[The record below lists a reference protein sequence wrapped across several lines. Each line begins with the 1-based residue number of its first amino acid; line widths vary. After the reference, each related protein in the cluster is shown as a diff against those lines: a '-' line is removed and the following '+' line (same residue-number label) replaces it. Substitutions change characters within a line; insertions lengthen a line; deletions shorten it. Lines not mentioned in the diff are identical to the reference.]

1 MILYTYE
8 KFHKKLNQIINLN
21 NNHIRTIIGGSSLKG
36 TIKVPGDKS
45 ISHRSLIIGSIAEGE
60 TNIEGFLYSEDPL
73 STADCLRKLGV
84 CIPEIKKDQP
94 FTIKGLGLSGFKE
107 PREILNC
114 GNSGTTMRLLMGLLA
129 GQKGKNFILTGDN
142 SLNERPM
149 GRVSKPLSQMGG
161 EIYGRENGTKAP
173 ISITGNKL
181 KGCVIGT
188 PVASAQVK
196 SAILLAGLNAYGT
209 TSVIE
214 PASSRDHTER
224 MLKAFGADIKIR
236 GELGRNIVIKAG
248 KNLTGQNI
256 LIPGDISSAAFWMIA
271 ASIVPESEVVI
282 NNVGLNPTRT
292 GILNVM
298 DKMGC
303 DYKIIQR
310 STIAGEPIGS
320 VNIKYV
326 RNLKPFK
333 VEGDILPKL
342 IDEIPILTVAAC
354 FCNGVSE
361 IKDAKELRVK
371 ETDRLKVMARQL
383 RKFGANIL
391 EKEDGL
397 IITGGSKFNSAE
409 VDSETDHRVSMSLA
423 IAALL
428 AKGSTNIKRS
438 EASKVSYPT
447 FWDDLEKLIN

>member
-1 MILYTYE
+1 MNT
-8 KFHKKLNQIINLN
+8 
-21 NNHIRTIIGGSSLKG
+21 NHIRTVTGGRSLKG
-36 TIKVPGDKS
+36 IIKVPGDKS

-60 TNIEGFLYSEDPL
+60 TNIEGFLHSEDPL

-84 CIPEIKKDQP
+84 NIPYIEKDEP
-94 FTIKGLGLSGFKE
+94 FTIKGLGIDGFKE
-107 PREILNC
+107 PEEILNC

-129 GQKGKNFILTGDN
+129 GQKGRNFILTGDN
-142 SLNERPM
+142 SLNGRPM
-149 GRVSKPLSQMGG
+149 GRVSKPLSMMGG
-161 EIYGRENGTKAP
+161 KISGRENGGKAP
-173 ISITGNKL
+173 ISVAGNKL

-196 SAILLAGLNAYGT
+196 SAILLAGINASGT

-214 PASSRDHTER
+214 PACSRDHTER
-224 MLKAFGADIKIR
+224 MLKAFGADINIR
-236 GELGRNIVIKAG
+236 GELGRNIVIKSG
-248 KNLTGQNI
+248 KDLIGQNI

-271 ASIVPESEVVI
+271 ASIVPDSDILVK
-282 NNVGLNPTRT
+282 NVGLNPTRT

-298 DKMGC
+298 DEMEC
-303 DYKIIQR
+303 NYEVIER

-320 VNIKYV
+320 INVKTAN
-326 RNLKPFK
+326 NLKPFK
-333 VEGDILPKL
+333 IEGQILPKL

-383 RKFGANIL
+383 KKFGANIL

-397 IITGGSKFNSAE
+397 IITGDSKFNSAE

-423 IAALL
+423 IASLL
-428 AKGSTNIKRS
+428 ANGRS
-438 EASKVSYPT
+438 KISRAEASKVSYPT
-447 FWDDLEKLIN
+447 FWHDLERLIK

>member
-1 MILYTYE
+1 M
-8 KFHKKLNQIINLN
+8 N
-21 NNHIRTIIGGSSLKG
+21 NNDIRTVEGGGSLQG
-36 TIKVPGDKS
+36 IIKVPGDKS

-60 TNIEGFLYSEDPL
+60 TSIEGFLYSEDPL

-84 CIPEIKKDQP
+84 NIPDIKKDQP
-94 FTIKGLGLSGFKE
+94 FTIKGLGIDGFKE
-107 PREILNC
+107 PKEILDC

-129 GQKGKNFILTGDN
+129 GQEGRNFILTGDK

-149 GRVSKPLSQMGG
+149 GRVSKPLSLMGG
-161 EIYGRENGTKAP
+161 EIHGRENGKKAP
-173 ISITGNKL
+173 ISITGTKL

-196 SAILLAGLNAYGT
+196 SAILLAGLKASGT

-214 PASSRDHTER
+214 PTSSRDHTER
-224 MLKAFGADIKIR
+224 MLKAFGANINIR

-248 KNLTGQNI
+248 NNLIGQNI
-256 LIPGDISSAAFWMIA
+256 LIPGDISSAAFWLIA
-271 ASIVPESEVVI
+271 ASIVPKSDIVVK
-282 NNVGLNPTRT
+282 NVGLNPTRT
-292 GILNVM
+292 GILNIM
-298 DKMGC
+298 QEMGC
-303 DYKIIQR
+303 NYSIVEK
-310 STIAGEPIGS
+310 STIAGEQIGS
-320 VNIKYV
+320 INVKFTN
-326 RNLKPFK
+326 NLKPFK
-333 VEGDILPKL
+333 IEGGILPRL

-383 RKFGANIL
+383 KKFGANIV
-391 EKEDGL
+391 ENEDGL
-397 IITGGSKFNSAE
+397 IINGESKFHSAE
-409 VDSETDHRVSMSLA
+409 VDSETDHRIAMSLA
-423 IAALL
+423 IASLL
-428 AKGSTNIKRS
+428 AKGSTSIARA

>member
-1 MILYTYE
+1 M
-8 KFHKKLNQIINLN
+8 
-21 NNHIRTIIGGSSLKG
+21 
-36 TIKVPGDKS
+36 
-45 ISHRSLIIGSIAEGE
+45 
-60 TNIEGFLYSEDPL
+60 
-73 STADCLRKLGV
+73 GV
-84 CIPEIKKDQP
+84 CIPDIKKDKP
-94 FTIKGLGLSGFKE
+94 FTIKGLGLDGFRE
-107 PREILNC
+107 PKEILDC

-161 EIYGRENGTKAP
+161 GIYGRENGTKAP
-173 ISITGNKL
+173 ISILGNKL

-196 SAILLAGLNAYGT
+196 SAILLAGLNASGT

-236 GELGRNIVIKAG
+236 GELGRNIVIKSG
-248 KNLTGQNI
+248 NNLTGQNV

-271 ASIVPESEVVI
+271 ASIVPESEIVI
-282 NNVGLNPTRT
+282 KNVGLNPTRT
-292 GILNVM
+292 GILKIM
-298 DKMGC
+298 DQMGC
-303 DYKIIQR
+303 NYKIIEK

-320 VNIKYV
+320 VNVKYV
-326 RNLKPFK
+326 SNLKPYK
-333 VEGDILPKL
+333 IEGDILPKL
-342 IDEIPILTVAAC
+342 IDEVPILTVAAC

-383 RKFGANIL
+383 KKFGANIL

-397 IITGGSKFNSAE
+397 IITGESKFNSAE

-438 EASKVSYPT
+438 ESSRVSYPT
-447 FWDDLEKLIN
+447 FWDDLEKLTN

>member
-1 MILYTYE
+1 MNT
-8 KFHKKLNQIINLN
+8 NQ
-21 NNHIRTIIGGSSLKG
+21 IRTIKGGGSLQG
-36 TIKVPGDKS
+36 IIKVPGDKS

-73 STADCLRKLGV
+73 STANCLRKLGV
-84 CIPEIKKDQP
+84 NIPDIKRGEP
-94 FTIKGLGLSGFKE
+94 ISLKGVGINGFKE
-107 PREILNC
+107 PNEILDC

-129 GQKGKNFILTGDN
+129 GQEGRNFILTGDK

-149 GRVSKPLSQMGG
+149 GRVSKPLSLMGG
-161 EIYGRENGTKAP
+161 KIFGRENGTKAP
-173 ISITGNKL
+173 ISITGKKL

-196 SAILLAGLNAYGT
+196 SAILLAGLNASGT

-224 MLKAFGADIKIR
+224 MLRAFGAKINIR
-236 GELGRNIVIKAG
+236 GELGRNIVIQSG

-271 ASIVPESEVVI
+271 ASIVPDSEIVI
-282 NNVGLNPTRT
+282 KNVGLNTTRT

-298 DKMGC
+298 DVMGC
-303 DYKIIQR
+303 NYKIVEKSI
-310 STIAGEPIGS
+310 IAGEPIGS
-320 VNIKYV
+320 ISVKSSN
-326 RNLKPFK
+326 NLKPFK
-333 VEGDILPKL
+333 IEGDILPKL
-342 IDEIPILTVAAC
+342 IDEIPILTLAAC
-354 FCNGVSE
+354 FCDGISE

-383 RKFGANIL
+383 KKFGANIL

-397 IITGGSKFNSAE
+397 IITGESKFHAAE

-423 IAALL
+423 VASLL
-428 AKGSTNIKRS
+428 AKGTSKILRS

-447 FWDDLEKLIN
+447 FWDDLEKLSY

>member
-1 MILYTYE
+1 M
-8 KFHKKLNQIINLN
+8 N
-21 NNHIRTIIGGSSLKG
+21 NNHIRTVKGGSSLRG
-36 TIKVPGDKS
+36 TITVPGDKS

-73 STADCLRKLGV
+73 STANCLRKLGV
-84 CIPEIKKDQP
+84 GIPEIKKDQP
-94 FTIKGLGLSGFKE
+94 FTIKGLGLDGFKE
-107 PREILNC
+107 PKEILNC

-129 GQKGKNFILTGDN
+129 GQKGRNFILTGDN

-149 GRVSKPLSQMGG
+149 GRVIRPISQMGG
-161 EIYGRENGTKAP
+161 EIYGRENGKKAP
-173 ISITGNKL
+173 ISILGNKL

-196 SAILLAGLNAYGT
+196 SAILLAGLNAFGT

-224 MLKAFGADIKIR
+224 MLKAFGADIKVR
-236 GELGRNIVIKAG
+236 GELGRNIVIKSG
-248 KNLTGQNI
+248 NNLTGQKVI
-256 LIPGDISSAAFWMIA
+256 IPGDISSAAFWMIA
-271 ASIVPESEVVI
+271 ASIVPESEIIVKNI
-282 NNVGLNPTRT
+282 GLNPTRT

-298 DKMGC
+298 DQMGC
-303 DYKIIQR
+303 DYKILEK

-320 VNIKYV
+320 IKIKYV
-326 RNLKPFK
+326 NNLKPFK
-333 VEGDILPKL
+333 IEGDILPKL

-361 IKDAKELRVK
+361 IKDANELRVK
-371 ETDRLKVMARQL
+371 ETDRLTVMARQL
-383 RKFGANIL
+383 KKFGANII

-397 IITGGSKFNSAE
+397 IITGDSKFNSAE

-423 IAALL
+423 IASLL
-428 AKGSTNIKRS
+428 AKGSTNILRAES
-438 EASKVSYPT
+438 SRISYPT

>member
-1 MILYTYE
+1 
-8 KFHKKLNQIINLN
+8 
-21 NNHIRTIIGGSSLKG
+21 
-36 TIKVPGDKS
+36 
-45 ISHRSLIIGSIAEGE
+45 
-60 TNIEGFLYSEDPL
+60 
-73 STADCLRKLGV
+73 
-84 CIPEIKKDQP
+84 
-94 FTIKGLGLSGFKE
+94 
-107 PREILNC
+107 
-114 GNSGTTMRLLMGLLA
+114 MGLLA
-129 GQKGKNFILTGDN
+129 GQEGSNFILTGDK

-149 GRVSKPLSQMGG
+149 GRVSKPLSLMGG
-161 EIYGRENGTKAP
+161 KIHGRKNGSKAP
-173 ISITGNKL
+173 ISITGNRL

-196 SAILLAGLNAYGT
+196 SAILLAGLNASGT

-224 MLKAFGADIKIR
+224 MLKAFGADINIR
-236 GELGRNIVIKAG
+236 GELGRNIVIKSG
-248 KNLTGQNI
+248 NNLTGQNI

-271 ASIVPESEVVI
+271 ASIVPESEIVI
-282 NNVGLNPTRT
+282 KNVGLNPTRT

-298 DKMGC
+298 DEMGC
-303 DYKIIQR
+303 NYKILDK

-320 VNIKYV
+320 INVKYV
-326 RNLKPFK
+326 SNLKPFK

-354 FCNGVSE
+354 FCGGVSE

-371 ETDRLKVMARQL
+371 ETDRLKVMATQL
-383 RKFGANIL
+383 KKFGANII

-397 IITGGSKFNSAE
+397 IINGDSKFHSAE

-423 IAALL
+423 IASLL
-428 AKGSTNIKRS
+428 AKGSSKILRA
-438 EASKVSYPT
+438 EASRVSYPT

>member
-1 MILYTYE
+1 M
-8 KFHKKLNQIINLN
+8 N
-21 NNHIRTIIGGSSLKG
+21 NKNIRTVRGGSSLQG

-73 STADCLRKLGV
+73 ATADCLRKLGV
-84 CIPEIKKDQP
+84 CIPDIKKGQP
-94 FTIKGLGLSGFKE
+94 FTIKGLGLDGFKE
-107 PREILNC
+107 PKEILNC
-114 GNSGTTMRLLMGLLA
+114 GNSGTTMRLLMGLLS
-129 GQKGKNFILTGDN
+129 GQKGRNFILTGDN

-196 SAILLAGLNAYGT
+196 SAILLAGLNASGT

-224 MLKAFGADIKIR
+224 MLKAFGANIKIR
-236 GELGRNIVIKAG
+236 GELGRNVVITSG
-248 KNLTGQNI
+248 NNLKGQNI

-271 ASIVPESEVVI
+271 ASIVPGSEIVVK
-282 NNVGLNPTRT
+282 NVGLNPTRT

-298 DKMGC
+298 EKMGC
-303 DYKIIQR
+303 DYKILEK

-320 VNIKYV
+320 INIKYV
-326 RNLKPFK
+326 SNLKPFK
-333 VEGDILPKL
+333 IEGDILPKL

-371 ETDRLKVMARQL
+371 ETDRLKVMTRQL
-383 RKFGANIL
+383 KKFGANIL
-391 EKEDGL
+391 ENDDGL
-397 IITGGSKFNSAE
+397 IITGESKFNSAE

-423 IAALL
+423 VAALL
-428 AKGSTNIKRS
+428 AKGSTNIKRA
-438 EASKVSYPT
+438 EASNVSYPT

>member
-1 MILYTYE
+1 MNT
-8 KFHKKLNQIINLN
+8 
-21 NNHIRTIIGGSSLKG
+21 NHIRTVRGGSSLQG
-36 TIKVPGDKS
+36 IIKVPGDKS

-84 CIPEIKKDQP
+84 SIPDIKNNQS
-94 FTIKGLGLSGFKE
+94 FTIKGVGLDGFKE
-107 PREILNC
+107 PKEILNC

-129 GQKGKNFILTGDN
+129 GQKGDNFILTGDN

-173 ISITGNKL
+173 ISISGKKL

-196 SAILLAGLNAYGT
+196 SAILLAGLNASGT

-236 GELGRNIVIKAG
+236 GELGRNIVIKSG
-248 KNLTGQNI
+248 SNLKGQKI
-256 LIPGDISSAAFWMIA
+256 MIPGDISSAAFWMIA
-271 ASIVPESEVVI
+271 ASIVPGSEIIVK
-282 NNVGLNPTRT
+282 NVGLNPTRT

-298 DKMGC
+298 NEMGC
-303 DYKIIQR
+303 DYKIVEK
-310 STIAGEPIGS
+310 STVAGEPIGS
-320 VNIKYV
+320 LQIKYV
-326 RNLKPFK
+326 SNLKPFK
-333 VEGDILPKL
+333 IEGDILPKL

-371 ETDRLKVMARQL
+371 ETDRLKVMTRQL
-383 RKFGANIL
+383 KKFGANIL
-391 EKEDGL
+391 ENEDGL

-423 IAALL
+423 IAGLL
-428 AKGSTNIKRS
+428 ARGSTNIKRA
-438 EASKVSYPT
+438 EVSKVSYPN